1 MKAIWNGKVIAE
13 SSEFILFDNNHYFP
27 AESLKKEFFK
37 SSQATTVCPWKGT
50 ANYYD
55 IVVEGKTNEG
65 AAWYYASPSPKA
77 SLIAGLVAFW
87 KGVSV
92 SA

>member
-13 SSEFILFDNNHYFP
+13 SNESIQFDNNHYFP
-27 AESLKKEFFK
+27 ASSLKKEYFK
-37 SSQATTVCPWKGT
+37 KSPATTVCPWKGT

-55 IVVEGKTNEG
+55 IVVGDKTNEG

-77 SLIAGLVAFW
+77 ALIEGRVAFW
-87 KGVSV
+87 KGVTV